1 VTEYVPESGL
11 FWIMDELT
19 GGRRLL
25 DSADLGTGRA
35 PTGTAPGDRAG
46 ELAAA

>member
-1 VTEYVPESGL
+1 VTEHVPESGL

-25 DSADLGTGRA
+25 DSAALGIGRA
-35 PTGTAPGDRAG
+35 PTGTTPGDQAG
-46 ELAAA
+46 ELTAA